1 VIDPAR
7 AFGSP
12 LELFF
17 YTFAFCDMATTVRGR
32 WYRRTRLLTQS
43 RSHVKLYHNKRHRL
57 CDDWD
62 DTKSAS
68 LAPSPV
74 HVTLSTTQYSVL
86 LGQLSL
92 LHETWDLI
100 ISALTDRAF
109 SFHQGSQSSLLTT
122 KYQPPGTSR
131 NAQPIGQC
139 VCAPVPL
146 ASKILQPAFSCM
158 YAARCTTQRM
168 SQKQPVSGGKIFSE
182 FEVAFGPAFFSAAV
196 TLKPCSDEFL
206 LLWRHQCPRVRPN
219 LPES

>member
-1 VIDPAR
+1 
-7 AFGSP
+7 
-12 LELFF
+12 
-17 YTFAFCDMATTVRGR
+17 MATTVRGR

-43 RSHVKLYHNKRHRL
+43 RSHVKLYHNKRRRL

-68 LAPSPV
+68 LASSPV

-122 KYQPPGTSR
+122 KYHRG
-131 NAQPIGQC
+131 
-139 VCAPVPL
+139 
-146 ASKILQPAFSCM
+146 
-158 YAARCTTQRM
+158 
-168 SQKQPVSGGKIFSE
+168 
-182 FEVAFGPAFFSAAV
+182 
-196 TLKPCSDEFL
+196 
-206 LLWRHQCPRVRPN
+206 
-219 LPES
+219 LPETHSLSGSVYVHLFRSPVRFCSLHSVVCTLQDALHKE